1 MIGMLNLNSDDE
13 RINNNLIDMFI
24 KSTAW
29 FYSELNRV
37 RQCVLVAIA
46 TYLKTKNVQGILQ

>member
-1 MIGMLNLNSDDE
+1 MLNLNSDDE